1 MTLNELR
8 YIVAVARER
17 HFGRAADTCYVSQ
30 PTLSVAVKKLE
41 HELGVGLFERG
52 QGEVSV
58 TPAGEPI
65 VSQAQRVIEEAAR
78 IRQLASQS
86 KDQLSGPLRVGA
98 IHTVG
103 PYLFPNLVSALNERA
118 PQMPLVIREHLTAVL
133 TEQLKRGEQDVI
145 IVSLPYVEPGIETRT
160 LYDEPFSVL
169 LPTGHPLADQAS
181 IATEQLQDENVLL
194 LGDGHC
200 LRDQILA
207 FCPGCVQGNAHE
219 ENLQRNLEGCSLETI
234 RCMVASGLGI
244 TVLPHSAI
252 DRPGVPGEMLMTRP
266 FSDET
271 PGRRVALAWRR
282 SFPRPDAVALLWQVI
297 RDSIRAGVVL
307 VEEMPLESA
316 VHTTRSLPPSTGI

>member
-41 HELGVGLFERG
+41 QELGVGLFERG

-65 VSQAQRVIEEAAR
+65 VSQAQRVIEEAAK

-98 IHTVG
+98 IYTVG
-103 PYLFPNLVSALNERA
+103 PYLFPGLVSELSQKAS
-118 PQMPLVIREHLTAVL
+118 QMPLVIREHLTAVL

-145 IVSLPYVEPGIETRT
+145 IISLPYREPGIQTRT
-160 LYDEPFSVL
+160 LYNEPFCVL
-169 LPTGHPLADQAS
+169 LPARHPLTHEAS
-181 IATEQLQDENVLL
+181 LSPQQLQGENVLL
-194 LGDGHC
+194 LGEGHC
-200 LRDQILA
+200 LRDQILEI
-207 FCPGCVQGNAHE
+207 CPGCLQGNSRE
-219 ENLQRNLEGCSLETI
+219 ESLQRNLEGCSLETI
-234 RCMVASGLGI
+234 RCMVAGGVGI
-244 TVLPHSAI
+244 TVLPHTAI
-252 DRPGVPGEMLMTRP
+252 DRHHLPGDMLTTRP
-266 FSDET
+266 FAGET

-282 SFPRPDAVALLWQVI
+282 SFPRPDAIEVLWKTI
-297 RDSIRAGVVL
+297 RES
-307 VEEMPLESA
+307 VEEGVRLVDES
-316 VHTTRSLPPSTGI
+316 IME

>member
-58 TPAGEPI
+58 TAAGEPI
-65 VSQAQRVIEEAAR
+65 ISQAQRVIEEAAR

-86 KDQLSGPLRVGA
+86 KDQLSGPLRIGA

-103 PYLFPNLVSALNERA
+103 PYLFPGLVSELRDRA
-118 PQMPLVIREHLTAVL
+118 AQMPLVIREHLTALL

-145 IVSLPYVEPGIETRT
+145 IISLPYEEPGIQSRA

-169 LPTGHPLADQAS
+169 LPTQHRLTKEDS
-181 IATEQLQDENVLL
+181 ISPEQLQDETVLL
-194 LGDGHC
+194 LGEGHC
-200 LRDQILA
+200 LRDQILE
-207 FCPGCVQGNAHE
+207 FCPGCLQGSARE
-219 ENLQRNLEGCSLETI
+219 ESLQRNLEGCSLETI
-234 RCMVASGLGI
+234 RCMVASGMGI

-252 DRPGVPGEMLMTRP
+252 DRHNVPGEMLTTRP
-266 FSDET
+266 FADEI
-271 PGRRVALAWRR
+271 PGRRVAMAWRR
-282 SFPRPDAVALLWQVI
+282 SFPRPDAIELLWQTI
-297 RDSIRAGVVL
+297 RESLPQGVARAD
-307 VEEMPLESA
+307 ETQASA
-316 VHTTRSLPPSTGI
+316 GDQITRSLPPSTGI